1 MRTLKQMEDV
11 AEFQKKNAFVEG
23 LYLQKKKA
31 SLNEVKHYANYLQKV
46 QADAEAKARHSMRIL
61 EAE

>member
-1 MRTLKQMEDV
+1 MEDV

-23 LYLQKKKA
+23 LYLNKKKA
-31 SLNEVKHYANYLQKV
+31 SLNEVKNYANFLHKV
-46 QADAEAKARHSMRIL
+46 QAEAEARARHSMRIL